1 MSSTAP
7 RAFLSARPRSTR
19 ARSLAPALLLALTAP
34 VLAGCADNGRAEPA
48 PESTSEA
55 PATPTAE
62 PSVGTGEYPRYVALG
77 DSYTAA
83 PLVPETD
90 PSDGCLR
97 SSGNYPSL
105 VAEAFE
111 GTALADVS
119 CSGADTTSLIGVQ
132 RTFDGAAQ
140 PAQLDAVTEDT
151 SLVTLSIGGND
162 FGLFS
167 ALVGGCAQ
175 LAQTDPDGSPCTD
188 VGVGESTEVLAKIEQ
203 RVASVVEGIRD
214 RAPDARIL
222 VVGYPQIVPQGDE
235 SCDALPLAAGT
246 CPSPAPSTRD
256 SPTRSPRARAAR
268 RPSTST
274 STPSPRATTSAAT
287 TRGSPAATPSRARRW
302 PSTPSPPSN
311 RPWPRRSCASCA
323 ADPRRREVTHARP
336 TRHSRTP
343 ERSLAHGW
351 GLLVLQ
357 PADQPVQQV
366 RETVAVLLAADHRDV
381 GERRVLA
388 GLGDVLLHRH
398 PAVALGDVG
407 RDQRVEGA

>member
-34 VLAGCADNGRAEPA
+34 VLAGCADDGRAEPA

-222 VVGYPQIVPQGDE
+222 VVGYPQIVPQGEE
-235 SCDALPLAAGT
+235 SCDALPLAAGDL
-246 CPSPAPSTRD
+246 PF
-256 SPTRSPRARAAR
+256 ARTVNEGLADALAEGAR
-268 RPSTST
+268 RAKAEHVDVYALTEGHDICSDDPWIAGRDTV
-274 STPSPRATTSAAT
+274 PGQALAFHPFAA
-287 TRGSPAATPSRARRW
+287 
-302 PSTPSPPSN
+302 
-311 RPWPRRSCASCA
+311 
-323 ADPRRREVTHARP
+323 E
-336 TRHSRTP
+336 
-343 ERSLAHGW
+343 
-351 GLLVLQ
+351 
-357 PADQPVQQV
+357 QQ
-366 RETVAVLLAADHRDV
+366 
-381 GERRVLA
+381 
-388 GLGDVLLHRH
+388 
-398 PAVALGDVG
+398 AVAEEIVRILRG
-407 RDQRVEGA
+407 

>member
-1 MSSTAP
+1 MRSPLP
-7 RAFLSARPRSTR
+7 RALPRALTR
-19 ARSLAPALLLALTAP
+19 AQSLAPALLLALTAP
-34 VLAGCADNGRAEPA
+34 VLAGCADDGRAESA

-55 PATPTAE
+55 PAAPSSE
-62 PSVGTGEYPRYVALG
+62 PSMGTGEYPRYVALG

-97 SSGNYPSL
+97 STGNYPSL

-235 SCDALPLAAGT
+235 SCDALPLAAGDL
-246 CPSPAPSTRD
+246 PF
-256 SPTRSPRARAAR
+256 ARTVNEGLADALAEGAR
-268 RPSTST
+268 RAKTEYVDVYALTEGHDICSDDPWIAGRDTV
-274 STPSPRATTSAAT
+274 PGQALAFHPFAA
-287 TRGSPAATPSRARRW
+287 
-302 PSTPSPPSN
+302 
-311 RPWPRRSCASCA
+311 
-323 ADPRRREVTHARP
+323 E
-336 TRHSRTP
+336 
-343 ERSLAHGW
+343 
-351 GLLVLQ
+351 
-357 PADQPVQQV
+357 QQ
-366 RETVAVLLAADHRDV
+366 
-381 GERRVLA
+381 
-388 GLGDVLLHRH
+388 
-398 PAVALGDVG
+398 AVAEEIVRILRG
-407 RDQRVEGA
+407 

>member
-1 MSSTAP
+1 MRSPLLPAP
-7 RAFLSARPRSTR
+7 IR

-34 VLAGCADNGRAEPA
+34 VLAGCADDGRAEPA
-48 PESTSEA
+48 AESTSEA
-55 PATPTAE
+55 PTSPSAE
-62 PSVGTGEYPRYVALG
+62 PSVGAGEYPRYVALG

-97 SSGNYPSL
+97 STGNYPSL

-203 RVASVVEGIRD
+203 RVASAVEGIRD

-235 SCDALPLAAGT
+235 SCDALPLAAGDL
-246 CPSPAPSTRD
+246 PF
-256 SPTRSPRARAAR
+256 ARTVNEGLADALAEGAR
-268 RPSTST
+268 RAKAEHVDVYALTEGHDICSDDPWIAGRDTV
-274 STPSPRATTSAAT
+274 PGQALAFHPFAA
-287 TRGSPAATPSRARRW
+287 
-302 PSTPSPPSN
+302 
-311 RPWPRRSCASCA
+311 
-323 ADPRRREVTHARP
+323 E
-336 TRHSRTP
+336 
-343 ERSLAHGW
+343 
-351 GLLVLQ
+351 
-357 PADQPVQQV
+357 QQ
-366 RETVAVLLAADHRDV
+366 
-381 GERRVLA
+381 
-388 GLGDVLLHRH
+388 
-398 PAVALGDVG
+398 AVAEEIVRILRG
-407 RDQRVEGA
+407 

>member
-7 RAFLSARPRSTR
+7 RAALSATR

-34 VLAGCADNGRAEPA
+34 VLAGCADDGRAEPA
-48 PESTSEA
+48 AERTSEA
-55 PATPTAE
+55 PASPSAE
-62 PSVGTGEYPRYVALG
+62 PSVGTGEFPRYVALG

-90 PSDGCLR
+90 RSDGCLR

-188 VGVGESTEVLAKIEQ
+188 VGVGEATEVLAKIEQ

-222 VVGYPQIVPQGDE
+222 VVGYPQIVPQGKE
-235 SCDALPLAAGT
+235 SCDALPLAAGDL
-246 CPSPAPSTRD
+246 PF
-256 SPTRSPRARAAR
+256 ARTVNEGLADALAEGAR
-268 RPSTST
+268 RAKTEYVDVYSLTEGHDICSDDPWIAGRDTV
-274 STPSPRATTSAAT
+274 PGQALAFHPFAA
-287 TRGSPAATPSRARRW
+287 
-302 PSTPSPPSN
+302 
-311 RPWPRRSCASCA
+311 
-323 ADPRRREVTHARP
+323 E
-336 TRHSRTP
+336 
-343 ERSLAHGW
+343 
-351 GLLVLQ
+351 
-357 PADQPVQQV
+357 QQ
-366 RETVAVLLAADHRDV
+366 
-381 GERRVLA
+381 
-388 GLGDVLLHRH
+388 
-398 PAVALGDVG
+398 AVAEEIVRIL
-407 RDQRVEGA
+407 RD